1 MRIRF
6 KVDLIDK
13 LVFGISISA
22 SMEEIQSMR
31 DSLEEAWA
39 LYEFPPEDCDSLKHF
54 YFALG
59 VMIGK
64 EDFEVKTEN
73 QDKD

>member
-6 KVDLIDK
+6 KVDYHTGEPILQIN
-13 LVFGISISA
+13 VSA
-22 SMEEIQSMR
+22 SWREIQQIYETL
-31 DSLEEAWA
+31 DPDGNTEAKY
-39 LYEFPPEDCDSLKHF
+39 LRH
-54 YFALG
+54 ALG

-73 QDKD
+73 QNKD